1 MRLVFKNKNLLV
13 FIMNSSR
20 SINRRRPR
28 KQQPRQLAVSRPIK
42 RRPYGSTGLKN
53 AIHQFSR
60 MTSTN
65 QRTNL
70 EAITTNY
77 WAINNRSLNS
87 FSYGGTT
94 PNVFGNQISIYFD
107 LLSVHMDLYSDA
119 GALITQVEYGLPSVA
134 EFVALYE
141 EFRIDWVQIDCFASS
156 ENAYRAGTSV
166 DPSSQIP
173 IIYYVKDYN
182 DPDSTSLT
190 QMMQHPD
197 VGMWQPAIG
206 NQGSYQRT
214 IRVKPRVNF
223 SVANASMVG
232 AGTAKVPQLSWLTT
246 EDSQSIP
253 HYGVKM
259 AANTFFPT
267 GDALNTQSV
276 WLGFQFT
283 YHMSFKN
290 AK

>member
-1 MRLVFKNKNLLV
+1 MRQSR
-13 FIMNSSR
+13 IPISSTRLR
-20 SINRRRPR
+20 STRKAQRRYGVVP
-28 KQQPRQLAVSRPIK
+28 RPIT
-42 RRPYGSTGLKN
+42 RRTQARLKD
-53 AIHQFSR
+53 AVHKFSR

-65 QRTNL
+65 QRTSL
-70 EAITTNY
+70 EAVTTNY
-77 WAINNRSLNS
+77 WAINNRTLNS

-119 GALITQVEYGLPSVA
+119 GAIIAQVEYGLPSVA

-141 EFRIDWVQIDCFASS
+141 EFRIDWVQIDCFASA
-156 ENAYRAGTSV
+156 ENAFRAG
-166 DPSSQIP
+166 SSTDQASQSP

-197 VGMWQPAIG
+197 VGMWQPAVG
-206 NQGSYQRT
+206 NLGSYQRT

-223 SVANASMVG
+223 TVANANMLG
-232 AGTAKVPQLSWLTT
+232 TGTAKVPNLSWLTT
-246 EDSQSIP
+246 EDSQTIP

-259 AANTFFPT
+259 SANTFFPT
-267 GDALNTQSV
+267 SDVINTPSF

-283 YHMSFKN
+283 YHLSFKN